1 MAEVHQSRRSV
12 LKFLFGVIGSVG
24 LWKYLSSAPL
34 IPKPKLEVA
43 RKDVPPE
50 GALVFDEQRV
60 AVICSSGDFFALS
73 LVCTHLGCTVRI
85 TGDELVCPCHGSRFD
100 RTGQVLSGPAPR
112 ALVRMPLQIEGEIL
126 KVSLS

>member
-1 MAEVHQSRRSV
+1 MAEVHQSRRTV
-12 LKFLFGVIGSVG
+12 LKLLLAAIGSIG
-24 LWKYLSSAPL
+24 LWKYLSSTPL
-34 IPKPKLEVA
+34 PQKPKLEVA
-43 RKDVPPE
+43 LKDVPPE

-60 AVICSSGDFFALS
+60 AVICSAGEFFALS
-73 LVCTHLGCTVRI
+73 LICTHLGCTVRI

-112 ALVRMPLQIEGEIL
+112 ALTRMPLQIEGETL

>member
-1 MAEVHQSRRSV
+1 MAEVHQSRRFV
-12 LKFLFGVIGSVG
+12 LKFLCGVIGSVG

-60 AVICSSGDFFALS
+60 AVICSGGDFFALS

-112 ALVRMPLQIEGEIL
+112 ALARMPLQIEGETL